1 MNENVNNANTNIQT
15 KSYSFL
21 NIKKSI
27 GRNEQPFNS
36 VTVSGLVVNPT
47 DIERTG
53 NGRDYIRFSMP
64 IRNQGPRIW
73 SACEIAPEA
82 DKDGTVW
89 ANVTLWNGNAA
100 RFKKYL
106 ERHPHSVIVVTGS
119 IRVEKVTAANG
130 NVYINT
136 NISADDF
143 MHVRDIRPRE
153 DSEPKRENGRAN
165 TGSTGS
171 VNAASNAGNASAGND
186 APGGNDAEEFD
197 MNSKDLPF

>member
-47 DIERTG
+47 DIEQTG

-119 IRVEKVTAANG
+119 IRVEKVTAANA
-130 NVYINT
+130 